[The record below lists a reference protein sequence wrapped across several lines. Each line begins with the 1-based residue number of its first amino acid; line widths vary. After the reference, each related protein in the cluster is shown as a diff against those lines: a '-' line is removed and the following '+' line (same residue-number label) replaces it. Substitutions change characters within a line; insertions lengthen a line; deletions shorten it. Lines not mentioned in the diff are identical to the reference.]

1 MEKLTNVKALEYVL
15 ANYDLPADVAEKVA
29 NMKASFEKKAVNK
42 KATANQEANDGLRTV
57 ILEVL
62 GNAKAPM
69 SIADITK
76 ARAEFADFTPQ
87 KMSALLKPLTDNEFV
102 VKTMDKKKAYFSIK
116 AVDTAEVDE

>member
-76 ARAEFADFTPQ
+76 ARSEFADFTPQ

-102 VKTMDKKKAYFSIK
+102 VKTMDKKKAYFSIN